1 MANNEQ
7 DTLFETFQQAAGD
20 QLWSDSASLFESSID
35 STLDELVDQAGQL
48 GSGGSQSAGSA
59 VNESGGGSSNQQSA
73 GQPGVINV
81 SAEAGSRAYTSPTT
95 YAVYPNSSSGSGGG
109 GGTNILSL
117 ASSALG
123 GGLGIIPLVTG
134 LMGLFGGS
142 SEPQPLEK
150 YIMPDQLWLTGA
162 DTANGIQD
170 ADYDQFGMPRL
181 YNDATSGTSQQ
192 LSSSLTTSSASSG
205 SSTASSPVN
214 VTIQAMDSQS
224 FLDRSND
231 IAQAVRQAMLTSNS
245 INDVVNDL

>member
-35 STLDELVDQAGQL
+35 STLDDLIGQAGQL
-48 GSGGSQSAGSA
+48 ASGGQSSGSA

-73 GQPGVINV
+73 GEPGVINV

-95 YAVYPNSSSGSGGG
+95 YAVYRNSSSGSGGS
-109 GGTNILSL
+109 GTNALSL

-142 SEPQPLEK
+142 SEPPPLEK

-162 DTANGIQD
+162 DTGNGIQD

-181 YNDATSGTSQQ
+181 YSDATSGTSQQ
-192 LSSSLTTSSASSG
+192 LSSSLSTPSNSSS
-205 SSTASSPVN
+205 SSTASSPIN

-224 FLDRSND
+224 FLDRSSD

>member
-7 DTLFETFQQAAGD
+7 DALFESFQQSAGD
-20 QLWSDSASLFESSID
+20 QLWSDSASLFESSIGT
-35 STLDELVDQAGQL
+35 TLDELMNQAGQL
-48 GSGGSQSAGSA
+48 ASGGGQSAGSA
-59 VNESGGGSSNQQSA
+59 VNESGGAASNQQSA
-73 GQPGVINV
+73 GEPGVINV

-95 YAVYPNSSSGSGGG
+95 YAVYPNSSGGSGEG

-117 ASSALG
+117 ATSALG

-142 SEPQPLEK
+142 SEPPPLEK
-150 YIMPDQLWLTGA
+150 YIKPDQLWLTGA

-170 ADYDQFGMPRL
+170 ADFDQFGMPRL
-181 YNDATSGTSQQ
+181 YSDATSGTGQQ
-192 LSSSLTTSSASSG
+192 LGSSLTMPSTSGGSSSAS
-205 SSTASSPVN
+205 TPIN
-214 VTIQAMDSQS
+214 VTIQALDSQS
-224 FLDRSND
+224 FLDRSSD

>member
-7 DTLFETFQQAAGD
+7 DTLFDSFQQAAGD
-20 QLWSDSASLFESSID
+20 QLWNDSASLFESSID
-35 STLDELVDQAGQL
+35 STLDELINQTGQL
-48 GSGGSQSAGSA
+48 ASGGQSTGSA
-59 VNESGGGSSNQQSA
+59 VNESGGASSSQQTA
-73 GQPGVINV
+73 GEPGVIDV

-95 YAVYPNSSSGSGGG
+95 YAVYPNSSAGSGGG

-117 ASSALG
+117 ATSALG

-142 SEPQPLEK
+142 SEPPPLEK
-150 YIMPDQLWLTGA
+150 YMMPDQLWLTGA

-181 YNDATSGTSQQ
+181 YSDATSGTSQQ
-192 LSSSLTTSSASSG
+192 LSSSLTTSSASSS
-205 SSTASSPVN
+205 SSTASSPIS

-224 FLDRSND
+224 FLDRSSD